1 MGRGN
6 IVMNKAVQRKQITC
20 HSSSVLDTVE
30 GSIEIKDVT
39 LQVVITGFFRI
50 VDVKYTEELRNT
62 ARTGS

>member
-1 MGRGN
+1 MGRGS

-30 GSIEIKDVT
+30 GSIEIKDAT

>member
-1 MGRGN
+1 MGREN

-20 HSSSVLDTVE
+20 HSSRVLDTVE

-62 ARTGS
+62 ARMGR